1 MLEER
6 HLDLNEEEDTRM
18 DDTRDD
24 YWSDFVEDGED
35 KKNIYALRWE
45 VYTREKEGLIEREFL
60 VSVPHPKGGKLF
72 VLM

>member
-24 YWSDFVEDGED
+24 YWSDFVEDGKD

-45 VYTREKEGLIEREFL
+45 VYKIEKEGLIERYFL
-60 VSVPHPKGGKLF
+60 VSVPHLKGGTLF
-72 VLM
+72 ELV